1 MSHGNRLA
9 KAATG
14 VVVYGGYSGKAAAA
28 GSQAAQTRW
37 RDLLAQIPKGF
48 VFIFILFL

>member
-1 MSHGNRLA
+1 LFLAVISSVKMSHGNRLA

-28 GSQAAQTRW
+28 GGG
-37 RDLLAQIPKGF
+37 IY
-48 VFIFILFL
+48 